1 MRAISDADVQAQA
14 FELMKDLVAITGEKW
29 INASRF
35 TAIADRFGILN
46 TQNRII
52 FLTGVKGLI
61 SDIPVQVF
69 PDMDARQA
77 ILHAAQ
83 EALDRAIEQEDE
95 EQEG

>member
-1 MRAISDADVQAQA
+1 MRSITDADVQAQA
-14 FELMKDLVAITGEKW
+14 FELMKELVAITGEKW
-29 INASRF
+29 VSASRF
-35 TAIADRFGILN
+35 TAIVDRFGIRS
-46 TQNRII
+46 TQNRIL
-52 FLTGVKGLI
+52 FLTGVKTLMR
-61 SDIPVQVF
+61 DIPVQVF